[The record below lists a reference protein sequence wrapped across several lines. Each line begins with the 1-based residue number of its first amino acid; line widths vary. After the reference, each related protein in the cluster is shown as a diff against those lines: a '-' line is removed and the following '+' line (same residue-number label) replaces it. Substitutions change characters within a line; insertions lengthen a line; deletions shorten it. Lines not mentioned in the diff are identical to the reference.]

1 MRYAKQCLLSLGFT
15 LSFQI
20 LLFVVT
26 GIIGGKLE
34 GEEER
39 SISLTLVPLAGTAE
53 PAAVARA
60 LGVSIAMNSE
70 DTSLFEI
77 PEIASA
83 SHDTQ
88 A

>member
-1 MRYAKQCLLSLGFT
+1 MSCAKQCLLSLGFT

-20 LLFVVT
+20 LLFAVSGT
-26 GIIGGKLE
+26 LGRKLE

-39 SISLTLVPLAGTAE
+39 SISLTSVPLAGTAE

-60 LGVSIAMNSE
+60 PGASIAVNSE
-70 DTSLFEI
+70 DTPLFEI

-88 A
+88 G